1 LRSTIFS
8 VWLAYSVVW
17 LAYGLRLI
25 TTALLQVG
33 PELEEAARAV
43 GAQRAQVTRDVTLPL
58 VKYGLLGAWL
68 MVFLIFEREYSTGV
82 YLLSPGTEVIGSMIV
97 SMWAAGAVELVA
109 ALSFINITL
118 VAIGLGI
125 ALRFGIKLHN

>member
-1 LRSTIFS
+1 MHR
-8 VWLAYSVVW
+8 
-17 LAYGLRLI
+17 
-25 TTALLQVG
+25 
-33 PELEEAARAV
+33 ARAV
-43 GAQRAQVTRDVTLPL
+43 GAQRGQVTRDVTLPL
-58 VKYGLLGAWL
+58 VKYGLLGAWP

-125 ALRFGIKLHN
+125 ALRFGIKLHD